1 MGTCNASIRVMPAL
15 ASRAASPDVV
25 LTYLKHATAEAHHQV
40 EHAVGLF
47 GLGDRT
53 GYELYLGRLLG
64 FYEPF
69 EPLLENALG
78 ERSGLGLEDRRKTP
92 LLHQDLT
99 WLAVDT
105 CALPRCQLLPRFST
119 RGSALGGL
127 YVVEGATLGG
137 RELLR
142 RHGTSLNVSPR
153 SGAAFLGCYG
163 DQVGE
168 RWQAIRA
175 VIAAAAAHETD
186 TTELVE
192 GAASTFEAFARWLR
206 TP

>member
-1 MGTCNASIRVMPAL
+1 MPEL
-15 ASRAASPDVV
+15 TSLAASPDVV
-25 LTYLKHATAEAHHQV
+25 LAYLKHATAEAHHQV
-40 EHAVGLF
+40 EHTVESF

-78 ERSGLGLEDRRKTP
+78 ESLGLGLEERRKTP

-105 CALPRCQLLPRFST
+105 CALPRCHLLPRFST
-119 RGSALGGL
+119 RASALGGL

-137 RELLR
+137 HVLLR
-142 RHGTSLNVSPR
+142 RHAAALKVSPGA
-153 SGAAFLGCYG
+153 GAAFLGCYG

-168 RWQAIRA
+168 RWQAIRV
-175 VIAAAAAHETD
+175 VIAAAAAQDTV

-192 GAASTFEAFARWLR
+192 GAASTFDTFARWLR